1 MSLVYVN
8 VIGHIAE
15 MRKKGG
21 LQEVGVS
28 RLGRCPLVRSRSKEE
43 SRLDEFRDFAAFF
56 DSNPVD
62 LLLVT

>member
-21 LQEVGVS
+21 LREFGVS
-28 RLGRCPLVRSRSKEE
+28 RLGRCPLVRNRSKEE
-43 SRLDEFRDFAAFF
+43 SSLERREDPQRKKGD
-56 DSNPVD
+56 
-62 LLLVT
+62 T

>member
-21 LQEVGVS
+21 LREFVVS
-28 RLGRCPLVRSRSKEE
+28 RLGRGPLVRSRSKEE
-43 SRLDEFRDFAAFF
+43 SSLERREGPRRKKE
-56 DSNPVD
+56 N
-62 LLLVT
+62 T

>member
-21 LQEVGVS
+21 LREFGVS
-28 RLGRCPLVRSRSKEE
+28 RLGRCPLVRSRSKKEE
-43 SRLDEFRDFAAFF
+43 SSLERREGPRRKKE
-56 DSNPVD
+56 NI
-62 LLLVT
+62 